1 MLIISAVYE
10 FTLLEYLLNPLLC
23 ITSLSIKIICGSYIC
38 SVCGY
43 EHIQLTYEQHIISF
57 YTVIDYFCCYDWLK
71 LFFFSS
77 MHTQIL
83 ILYSGLSMLYLCIE
97 ILIESIIDFILF
109 LHRYISFFLSFLLL
123 ID

>member
-43 EHIQLTYEQHIISF
+43 EHIQLTYEQRMLSF
-57 YTVIDYFCCYDWLK
+57 YTVIDCFCCLWLAETAR
-71 LFFFSS
+71 F
-77 MHTQIL
+77 
-83 ILYSGLSMLYLCIE
+83 
-97 ILIESIIDFILF
+97 
-109 LHRYISFFLSFLLL
+109 
-123 ID
+123 